1 MRAPSLCLPCCYMY
15 ARQQVIA
22 ARGSAGFASLLGCML
37 AWHGKTS
44 AWPPATDVGLQGST
58 PHSSAA
64 PAAEQPGLVG
74 QTTGAVGEV
83 GSRVYDT
90 GAAAVG
96 VAGSAVG
103 QTAGIASSATS
114 SLFGAVKGLGMSVAG
129 SADKS
134 RQQK

>member
-1 MRAPSLCLPCCYMY
+1 M
-15 ARQQVIA
+15 Q
-22 ARGSAGFASLLGCML
+22 GLLGCIL
-37 AWHGKTS
+37 AWHGKAP
-44 AWPPATDVGLQGST
+44 AWPPATDMGLQGST
-58 PHSSAA
+58 PHSSSG
-64 PAAEQPGLVG
+64 PAAGQPGLVG

-83 GSRVYDT
+83 GSRLYDT

-114 SLFGAVKGLGMSVAG
+114 SVFGAVKGLGMSVAG

-134 RQQK
+134 RNK